1 MSELLSK
8 RNIDPEEEAE
18 NSRNQAMAENDYSD
32 GLARERDRY
41 KNMR

>member
-1 MSELLSK
+1 MSELISRQK
-8 RNIDPEEEAE
+8 PDTEEETE
-18 NSRNQAMAENDYSD
+18 NERNQTMAENDYSD